1 MNLRATLLTA
11 GLGALVLTGAPAL
24 AHHSFAMFD
33 GDKVLTL
40 EGTVR
45 EFQWTNPHTWTQL
58 QVTNAQGVVEE
69 WAIEGASL
77 NALARQ
83 GWKRTSLKA
92 GDKVSM
98 KIHPLKSGEKGG
110 SFMSA
115 TLPDGSTLGRT
126 GAQLA
131 SPSQPQTAN

>member
-1 MNLRATLLTA
+1 MNLRAILLA
-11 GLGALVLTGAPAL
+11 GGVAGLVLTGASAQ

-58 QVTNAQGVVEE
+58 QVKNDQGAVEE

-83 GWKRTSLKA
+83 GWKRTSLKP
-92 GDKVSM
+92 GDKVSI

-115 TLPDGSTLGRT
+115 TFPDGTTLGRT

-131 SPSQPQTAN
+131 SPSQPQTPN

>member
-1 MNLRATLLTA
+1 LNLRATLLTA